1 MVGIY
6 AQASHARV
14 HIWNWV
20 IHGTFFG
27 ITSPCDLTLNPK
39 VNVGCCDLHFIVQE
53 CVLICLVENLIN
65 KHDLDY
71 ESM

>member
-6 AQASHARV
+6 AEASYARV

-20 IHGTFFG
+20 IHGTFFL
-27 ITSPCDLTLNPK
+27 IISPCDLTLNPK
-39 VNVGCCDLHFIVQE
+39 VNEGG

-65 KHDLDY
+65 KHALDN
-71 ESM
+71 